1 MKLFNRPVAYTK
13 RYKDK
18 SVEMHAKTIDDLVSM
33 MQACAINLKLHG
45 FSLFSMVDS
54 IRDAI
59 QGVDIEEE

>member
-18 SVEMHAKTIDDLVSM
+18 SVEMHAETIGDIVGM

-45 FSLFSMVDS
+45 FSLFTILEY
-54 IRDAI
+54 IRDAFPE
-59 QGVDIEEE
+59 DEDED